1 MRANYSND
9 CGVDDLRKL
18 CVLRMSFVKGWGPD
32 YIRQS
37 IRECPCWIEVTF
49 NEAMKHLDKV
59 LLQNGIV
66 QSMTMPTNSPPARGN
81 AGINRNNYPNT
92 PMMGVSTS
100 LVQTQPL
107 QRPPMQ
113 PGYRPNLQN
122 TPSSMSL
129 PNSMPSLTTQTS
141 IHLN

>member
-1 MRANYSND
+1 MRAAYTND

-66 QSMTMPTNSPPARGN
+66 QSMA
-81 AGINRNNYPNT
+81 
-92 PMMGVSTS
+92 
-100 LVQTQPL
+100 
-107 QRPPMQ
+107 
-113 PGYRPNLQN
+113 
-122 TPSSMSL
+122 
-129 PNSMPSLTTQTS
+129 
-141 IHLN
+141 